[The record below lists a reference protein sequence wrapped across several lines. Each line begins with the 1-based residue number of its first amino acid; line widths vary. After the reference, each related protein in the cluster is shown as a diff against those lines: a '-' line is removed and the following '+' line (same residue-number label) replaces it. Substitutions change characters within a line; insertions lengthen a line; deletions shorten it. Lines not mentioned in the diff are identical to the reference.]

1 MFLLNGVMFFV
12 TCFFIP
18 QKRREKG
25 EDLRLL
31 YFSVV
36 SLLFILTFTSCL
48 SSLYHP
54 NVLRS
59 KLNALPFSVLHSG
72 FGAESRAHHINLK
85 MSENSYWGTNDPHH
99 TFFFSSFVALTSIVS
114 LHTRKM
120 YTRWEKL
127 IDLLRP
133 AHINPEKKSNQ
144 PVHHH
149 CELTSSPG
157 GCSFWFL
164 PQTWIQVSFELT
176 IIVYFH
182 CWVCSFV
189 AHLSYLIGT

>member
-12 TCFFIP
+12 TCFFIT

-31 YFSVV
+31 YFSAV

-59 KLNALPFSVLHSG
+59 KLNALPLSVLHSG
-72 FGAESRAHHINLK
+72 FGAESRAHHINLM
-85 MSENSYWGTNDPHH
+85 MSENSYWGTNEPHH
-99 TFFFSSFVALTSIVS
+99 TFLGFFFFVALTNVVS
-114 LHTRKM
+114 LHTRS

-133 AHINPEKKSNQ
+133 AHINPEKNLINQ
-144 PVHHH
+144 SIATVN
-149 CELTSSPG
+149 
-157 GCSFWFL
+157 
-164 PQTWIQVSFELT
+164 
-176 IIVYFH
+176 
-182 CWVCSFV
+182 
-189 AHLSYLIGT
+189 